1 MGKIYYKNQEYTGSN
16 GGGGGD
22 VPSSAIPTAN
32 TISKFDNSAKM
43 NSTDMTSTE
52 ITNLVNSLDTQGANL
67 ADYVIEQGISDSWTY
82 RKWNSGIAEC
92 WERRQIGTTTFSS
105 QEGYGYYAG
114 ITNRS
119 FPTGLFN
126 ANPTIT
132 FGVLGG
138 GGLVSFCPSTISN
151 TYYGGYLWCSA
162 NGTRSIAILSH
173 AIGTWK

>member
-22 VPSSAIPTAN
+22 VPSSAIPIAN

-52 ITNLVNSLDTQGANL
+52 ITNLVNSLDAQGANL

-92 WERRQIGTTTFSS
+92 WEIWTGNLTHYYSGGSLQ
-105 QEGYGYYAG
+105 GYSC
-114 ITNRS
+114 TVT
-119 FPTGLFN
+119 FPTNLFISTPLVN
-126 ANPTIT
+126 VDGRIGNG
-132 FGVLGG
+132 FYLGTSID
-138 GGLVSFCPSTISN
+138 VSAIS
-151 TYYGGYLWCSA
+151 SA
-162 NGTRSIAILSH
+162 NIVAMSTSSGTVACTFHIH
-173 AIGTWK
+173 AIGKWK